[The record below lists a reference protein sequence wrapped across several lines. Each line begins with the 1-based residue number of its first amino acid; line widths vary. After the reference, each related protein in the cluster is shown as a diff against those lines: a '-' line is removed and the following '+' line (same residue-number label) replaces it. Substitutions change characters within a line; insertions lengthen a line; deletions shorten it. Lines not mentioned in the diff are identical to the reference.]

1 MTTLFRGGRL
11 ALSTPANSIQ
21 SNTVYQA
28 YRATLS
34 CDVLFTPSSPTHLV
48 GNQRRHVPEDALSQY
63 SCLAWLCTIDQGH
76 VPTEYNIGIFLQLQH
91 QIKVFSLF
99 FVCTTR
105 QVSTSFE
112 GSTTGRSNCKM
123 KTSSTWKT
131 GVEDAIALWKLY
143 DLGG

>member
-21 SNTVYQA
+21 SNTVYQT

-48 GNQRRHVPEDALSQY
+48 GNQRRHVPEDALSQN
-63 SCLAWLCTIDQGH
+63 SCLAWLCTIGEGH

-99 FVCTTR
+99 
-105 QVSTSFE
+105 SFAQLARLAHHSK
-112 GSTTGRSNCKM
+112 GALLG
-123 KTSSTWKT
+123 
-131 GVEDAIALWKLY
+131 ALIAK
-143 DLGG
+143 